1 MRAYI
6 AGHEACDGAHI
17 NLGANKKP
25 KVVLAFH
32 EREPDQLGLR
42 LFLRPEPQ

>member
-6 AGHEACDGAHI
+6 AGREACDGVHVDP
-17 NLGANKKP
+17 GVNKKL

-42 LFLRPEPQ
+42 AFFRPELQ